1 MDMES
6 CRVLILAGGFCWK
19 VVWVGPLSSNTKEH
33 ETVYAKRDFR
43 FTHNI
48 MSEIGLLICEFAF
61 SSGAYLCCK
70 ELPRQLSVKSFEFRA
85 KISVWFQ

>member
-6 CRVLILAGGFCWK
+6 CRVLILGGTMLK

-48 MSEIGLLICEFAF
+48 MSEIGLLICEFAI
-61 SSGAYLCCK
+61 SSGAYFCCK
-70 ELPRQLSVKSFEFRA
+70 EIQSQLSVRSFEFRA

>member
-6 CRVLILAGGFCWK
+6 CRALILLK

-70 ELPRQLSVKSFEFRA
+70 EIALNFVPRFLSGFNERLANFR
-85 KISVWFQ
+85 V